1 MRALFL
7 LPLLFVLAAC
17 GGPDLGPPD
26 GWEASADGTRW
37 WRTGLDTTGLFPDHS
52 TFESMGVARRAE
64 GPRHRNV
71 QMRLITL
78 YRHNPALVDS
88 VFTAAAEPYLTGSG
102 NQVPLDDAVA
112 EATTRIHKMY
122 RAPQQNRDIRL
133 GGEVPYVYPDSLHGV
148 EGAVEIQAYVTTAE
162 GGAPV
167 ALKVTES
174 VHPTLDA
181 LALQAATQMRYLRG
195 GALGNYRPG
204 FVYFRVPYPS
214 GYQAP
219 PAPVVDGEPVAP

>member
-7 LPLLFVLAAC
+7 LPLLAALAAC

-26 GWEASADGTRW
+26 GWESSADGSRW
-37 WRTGLDTTGLFPDHS
+37 WRAGTDTTGLFPDHA
-52 TFESMGVARRAE
+52 TFESMGIERRVE

-71 QMRLITL
+71 QMRLINL
-78 YRHNPALVDS
+78 YRHNPELVDS
-88 VFTAAAEPYLTGSG
+88 VFTVAAEPYLSGSG

-112 EATTRIHKMY
+112 EATRRIHQVY
-122 RAPQQNRDIRL
+122 RSPRQSPDVKL
-133 GGEVPYVYPDSLHGV
+133 GREVPYVYPDSLAGV
-148 EGAVEIQAYVTTAE
+148 EGAVEIQAFLTTAD

-174 VHPTLDA
+174 VHPALDA
-181 LALQAATQMRYLRG
+181 LALQAATQMRYFRG
-195 GALGNYRPG
+195 GALGVYRPG

-214 GYQAP
+214 GYKAP
-219 PAPVVDGEPVAP
+219 PAPAMADSTASS